1 MKQSFILFSTYL
13 LFLSLA
19 SHSRSQELNPY
30 DVTINRDSIILKG
43 KFYAAEEEG
52 LYTTVIL
59 LQGFPGGENDVLGIG
74 SRIVQEGINVLTF
87 NYSGTH
93 KSEGEFNFDNSQKD
107 IEAAFAFI
115 HKPENI
121 LKYKIDTNRIV
132 LGGYSFGGGMALT
145 YAANHP
151 EIREVFSIAGNDH
164 GAAIKQY
171 KQDPERKKL
180 LDDIFD
186 ELKSRKDIV
195 RFGPGGTV
203 KEIAEMK
210 IVESNP
216 TYDLQYCAPL
226 LTDKNIL
233 LIGGWEDVNVTIE
246 DRLLPLYRV
255 LKNEKIENVKFIVYH
270 TDHSFSNVRDELANT
285 IYTWIVIKD

>member
-1 MKQSFILFSTYL
+1 MKQLSILFKTHLIL
-13 LFLSLA
+13 LTLFNYSF
-19 SHSRSQELNPY
+19 SQELNPY
-30 DVTINRDSIILKG
+30 DITIGRDDIILKG
-43 KFYAAEEEG
+43 KFYAVEGEG
-52 LYTTVIL
+52 LYATVIL

-93 KSEGEFNFDNSQKD
+93 KSEGKFNFDNSQKD

-203 KEIAEMK
+203 KEISEMK
-210 IVESNP
+210 IVELNP

-285 IYTWIVIKD
+285 IYTWIIKKD

>member
-1 MKQSFILFSTYL
+1 
-13 LFLSLA
+13 
-19 SHSRSQELNPY
+19 
-30 DVTINRDSIILKG
+30 
-43 KFYAAEEEG
+43 
-52 LYTTVIL
+52 
-59 LQGFPGGENDVLGIG
+59 
-74 SRIVQEGINVLTF
+74 
-87 NYSGTH
+87 
-93 KSEGEFNFDNSQKD
+93 
-107 IEAAFAFI
+107 
-115 HKPENI
+115 
-121 LKYKIDTNRIV
+121 
-132 LGGYSFGGGMALT
+132 
-145 YAANHP
+145 
-151 EIREVFSIAGNDH
+151 
-164 GAAIKQY
+164 
-171 KQDPERKKL
+171 L

-203 KEIAEMK
+203 KEISEMK
-210 IVESNP
+210 IVELNP